1 VNDFLEYAQSGEGAP
16 APKRA
21 KAMLLAQALELR
33 TRGRYVEAAGCY
45 AEALT
50 REETAFEAAVWRAD
64 CLVRTPGRLEE
75 AHDFLEKLLQRFDRA
90 ADLYAAR
97 AVVALH
103 QGEREGALS
112 FSDVSLQY
120 DAVLGYRH
128 LARVEILLASGARHE
143 HLLGFHDLRRHLG
156 PTPPAAEAVHAA
168 LILQR
173 WGHAEPSLE
182 WLEIAQIRDPENA
195 YIHVL
200 RGRSRLALEDVDK
213 ARRAFRKALTLDPAC
228 PEAKEGLAKLSVG
241 TQFLQNL
248 QGACRDARDWAKG
261 LWETS

>member
-1 VNDFLEYAQSGEGAP
+1 MNDFLEYGPGEGKAAP
-16 APKRA
+16 GRA
-21 KAMLLAQALELR
+21 KSALLAQAQQLR
-33 TRGRYVEAAGCY
+33 TQGRYVEAAGCY

-64 CLVRTPGRLEE
+64 CLVRVPERLPE
-75 AHDFLEKLLQRFDRA
+75 AHDFLERLLARFDRA

-103 QGEREGALS
+103 EEDREAALS

-156 PTPPAAEAVHAA
+156 PTPAAPEAVHAA
-168 LILQR
+168 VILQR
-173 WGHAEPSLE
+173 WGHPEPSLG
-182 WLEIAQIRDPENA
+182 WLELAQMRDPGNA
-195 YIHVL
+195 YIHIL
-200 RGRSRLALEDVDK
+200 RGRARLALEDYPR
-213 ARRAFRKALTLDPAC
+213 ARRAFSKALALDPAS
-228 PEAKEGLAKLSVG
+228 PDAKAGLAKLDFGSR
-241 TQFLQNL
+241 FLQNL
-248 QGACRDARDWAKG
+248 RGAWADTLDWAKG
-261 LWETS
+261 LWEAS

>member
-1 VNDFLEYAQSGEGAP
+1 MNDFLEYGPGEGKAAP
-16 APKRA
+16 GKVKSA
-21 KAMLLAQALELR
+21 LLAQAQQLR

-64 CLVRTPGRLEE
+64 CLVRTSDRLQE
-75 AHDFLEKLLQRFDRA
+75 AHDFLEKLLARFDRT

-103 QGEREGALS
+103 EEDREAALS

-128 LARVEILLASGARHE
+128 LARAEILLASAARHE
-143 HLLGFHDLRRHLG
+143 HLLAFADLRRHLG
-156 PTPPAAEAVHAA
+156 PTPPVPESVHAA
-168 LILQR
+168 VILQR

-182 WLEIAQIRDPENA
+182 WLEIAQMRDPDNA
-195 YIHVL
+195 YIHIL
-200 RGRSRLALEDVDK
+200 RGRARLALEDWDK
-213 ARRAFRKALTLDPAC
+213 ARRAFGRALALDPAC
-228 PEAKEGLAKLSVG
+228 PEAKEGLAKLGFG

-248 QGACRDARDWAKG
+248 KVACRDAMDWLKVLRG
-261 LWETS
+261 PS